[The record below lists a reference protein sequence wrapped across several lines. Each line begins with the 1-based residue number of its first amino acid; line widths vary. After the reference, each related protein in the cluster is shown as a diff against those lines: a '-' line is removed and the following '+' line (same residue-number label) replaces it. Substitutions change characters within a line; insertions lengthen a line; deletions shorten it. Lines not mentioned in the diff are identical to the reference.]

1 MTFRNLA
8 GWLIAVLLLLPAAAG
23 AVRPAMLA
31 PSQEKAR
38 EAWVD
43 SVMLTLDLRH
53 RIGQLF
59 IPMLDPRSLP
69 AAKMS

>member
-1 MTFRNLA
+1 MAPRRSAFT
-8 GWLIAVLLLLPAAAG
+8 PAAAG

-43 SVMLTLDLRH
+43 SVMLILDLRH